1 MEGISVGSNTGSYRA
16 LKVNGVDTP
25 LPPKSSNEM

>member
-1 MEGISVGSNTGSYRA
+1 MEGISVGITGSYRA
-16 LKVNGVDTP
+16 LKIDGVDTP